1 MWLGMGALRCLP
13 ENIQRALVVWAPHTA
28 ATACARNPI
37 WAVRGCHHQMMKPPD
52 KVVAASQ
59 DHQPP
64 CQFFLT
70 FQLQKTFISDADDG
84 IVIYLKHDFDH

>member
-1 MWLGMGALRCLP
+1 
-13 ENIQRALVVWAPHTA
+13 
-28 ATACARNPI
+28 
-37 WAVRGCHHQMMKPPD
+37 MKPPD